1 MVSEVKVLVA
11 FNRIFLSY
19 TILVLFWACSPK
31 KINRDDPVNQQID
44 LRYADGEVYNQ
55 KREILEKESLRL
67 ELEKTWISMRS
78 RVVVAEKELNQAL
91 LAKLSIEAGLARF
104 EALSRKFPSEDG
116 MIKEQERLTWQARL
130 QSRENDVIKARAQ
143 LNLYQRESNELRFE
157 ISRIGFSTDSSPLLR

>member
-11 FNRIFLSY
+11 FNRIFLIY

-67 ELEKTWISMRS
+67 ELEKTWILSAHKDIQCLS
-78 RVVVAEKELNQAL
+78 EYICGGKNS
-91 LAKLSIEAGLARF
+91 AK
-104 EALSRKFPSEDG
+104 
-116 MIKEQERLTWQARL
+116 MML
-130 QSRENDVIKARAQ
+130 QKNH
-143 LNLYQRESNELRFE
+143 
-157 ISRIGFSTDSSPLLR
+157 